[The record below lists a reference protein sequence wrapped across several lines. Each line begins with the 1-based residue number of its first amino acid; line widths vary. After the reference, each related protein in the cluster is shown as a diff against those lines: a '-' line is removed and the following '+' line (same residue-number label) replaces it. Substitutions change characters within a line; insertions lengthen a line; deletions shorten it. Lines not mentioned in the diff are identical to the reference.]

1 MPPKIG
7 SEMPSESVKVSIS
20 PDEVH
25 PSQTPSPTPTQNTEE
40 ITPVVVANRPPV
52 GTGNIGVDPRT
63 GAVLKGTYKLQQE
76 VSPGRFITTTVK
88 NN

>member
-7 SEMPSESVKVSIS
+7 SEMPDSVKVSVS
-20 PDEVH
+20 PADAV
-25 PSQTPSPTPTQNTEE
+25 PSATPTHTTED
-40 ITPVVVANRPPV
+40 INPVVVPNRPPI

-76 VSPGRFITTTVK
+76 VSPGRFITTTVQ